1 MKKLLLPGSAL
12 LWGLQLAFLSPALAL
27 ILVNLYGATTADL
40 GWVLGIYNAGGF
52 LAALLIPARADKT
65 KDYLVPMLVC
75 GGLTILLA
83 GVLSA
88 VTALPMATVALVVLG
103 GPAGV
108 GSTLLF
114 AHLRHSGGRPSD
126 VINARAIVSVAWVA
140 GPPLAT
146 FIIGSLGTRAILLAV
161 AAIAVLNI
169 ITTALLIRQRT
180 ATSTNADT
188 DPQTTPQSSG
198 PGETPVGLRMVVPVT
213 FAFVLLQATNA
224 TAMTIMTLF
233 VPQTLGLDV
242 IWAGIA
248 LGVAAALEIPAL
260 LLCGRLSER
269 FSALGLI
276 TTSCI
281 AGIAYFS
288 ALMLVTDPIGLLAIQ
303 IFNAWSFAGIA
314 GIGMTLFQDMIPRP
328 GLSTGLYMNTRRLG
342 AIVSGPIIA
351 IGSMTILG
359 QRGIFFACAAL
370 TLAGLALI
378 ALANRASKKI
388 QKRTREDLTV
398 S

>member
-198 PGETPVGLRMVVPVT
+198 PGETPVGLRMGCTSYFRVRTPAGHKRHGHDNHDSLRSPNPGAGCHLGRHRPRSCRST
-213 FAFVLLQATNA
+213 RDPGS
-224 TAMTIMTLF
+224 TAM
-233 VPQTLGLDV
+233 
-242 IWAGIA
+242 
-248 LGVAAALEIPAL
+248 
-260 LLCGRLSER
+260 
-269 FSALGLI
+269 
-276 TTSCI
+276 
-281 AGIAYFS
+281 
-288 ALMLVTDPIGLLAIQ
+288 
-303 IFNAWSFAGIA
+303 
-314 GIGMTLFQDMIPRP
+314 RP
-328 GLSTGLYMNTRRLG
+328 T
-342 AIVSGPIIA
+342 
-351 IGSMTILG
+351 
-359 QRGIFFACAAL
+359 
-370 TLAGLALI
+370 
-378 ALANRASKKI
+378 
-388 QKRTREDLTV
+388 KRTVFRARPDHHQLHRRD
-398 S
+398 SLLFSIDAGY